1 VLDAIAPSRRTA
13 RPSPRTIDTAELIV
27 QLLETALV
35 APDVSS
41 AVSPMLS
48 ALLARTAAVGSA
60 YFQARGQSFIAR
72 AASGV
77 MPQGPAMDAILLHGL
92 PAETPLLQAL
102 RHSDRA
108 LFFADTHAVRE
119 TTGFPA
125 LGVQSLAA
133 APVHTRDGQ
142 FLGAFLMHT
151 FVHHAWTRA
160 EQQLFTAVSR
170 MVAQL
175 TARLVA
181 EEQACQAQEDAIRAL
196 GLALEYRDD
205 DTKGHTDRVTRL
217 ALRLGQALQLGDE
230 ELTALRW
237 GAYLHDVGKMAIP
250 DSILRKPA
258 RLDPDERTQM
268 QQHAAIGATFAHQLS
283 FMPPAAQALVR
294 SHHERWD
301 GTGYPDGL
309 RGVEIP
315 LTARIF
321 ALCDVYDA
329 LTSDRPYK
337 RAWSPADALREIQN
351 GAGSHFD
358 PDLVARFVE
367 IAAEIAEGE

>member
-92 PAETPLLQAL
+92 PAETPLL
-102 RHSDRA
+102 H
-108 LFFADTHAVRE
+108 
-119 TTGFPA
+119 A

-367 IAAEIAEGE
+367 IAAEIAEGG